1 MEIDNI
7 LDQYISENSGKEDEI
22 LSDLYRQTYLK
33 IYHPRMISGHIQ
45 GKFLEMISRMI
56 IPEKILEVGTYT
68 GYSAICMAKG
78 LSAGGQLITIDK
90 NDEIIDFALSYF
102 QKAGLAEKILV
113 KTGDAL
119 EIIPNL
125 DGPFDLVFIDG
136 EKTEYT
142 RYFNLIIDKVKQGGF
157 IIADNVLWSGK
168 VVNKE
173 ENQDDPATIGIIEF
187 NETIT

>member
-90 NDEIIDFALSYF
+90 NDEIIDSNDNPLILLE
-102 QKAGLAEKILV
+102 KAEKLNDDSIILS
-113 KTGDAL
+113 K
-119 EIIPNL
+119 IPSS
-125 DGPFDLVFIDG
+125 
-136 EKTEYT
+136 TCCY
-142 RYFNLIIDKVKQGGF
+142 Y
-157 IIADNVLWSGK
+157 
-168 VVNKE
+168 
-173 ENQDDPATIGIIEF
+173 
-187 NETIT
+187 